1 MDRLAIAAQI
11 YAALI
16 VRSTRD
22 LAVAADSPLQ
32 RDAIEAIA
40 AAALGLAD
48 VLIASDAKSRP
59 SAPSLATR

>member
-1 MDRLAIAAQI
+1 MERIAIAAQI

-22 LAVAADSPLQ
+22 LAASVDSPLQ
-32 RDAIEAIA
+32 REAIETIA

-59 SAPSLATR
+59 ASLATR